1 MANNGK
7 TIRNFAIGAALS
19 AIAGYIAGILTAPK
33 SGKETREDIKNKAVE
48 TYSTAEK
55 ELKRLHTELSDI
67 IAEAIDGIGT
77 LKGKGEQ
84 SLDEMI
90 EKGKRAKEKTREVL
104 SSLHDGEAEDEDLKT
119 AIHEATKAIENLRS
133 YLKK

>member
-1 MANNGK
+1 MSKNGNL
-7 TIRNFAIGAALS
+7 IRKFAVGAALS
-19 AIAGYIAGILTAPK
+19 AIAGYVAGLLTAPK

-55 ELKRLHTELSDI
+55 ELKRLHTELTEMLAD
-67 IAEAIDGIGT
+67 ATDRIGT
-77 LKGKGEQ
+77 LKGKSEE

-104 SSLHDGEAEDEDLKT
+104 SSLHDGEAEDEDLKK
-119 AIHEATKAIENLRS
+119 AIHDATKAIENLRT

>member
-1 MANNGK
+1 MSKNS

-55 ELKRLHTELSDI
+55 ELKKLHTELSEI
-67 IAEAIDGIGT
+67 IAEAAQRLGT

-104 SSLHDGEAEDEDLKT
+104 SSLHDGEAEDEDLKN
-119 AIHEATKAIENLRS
+119 AIHDATKAIENLRS
-133 YLKK
+133 YLQK